1 MTAIDLFRLD
11 GRVALVT
18 GAARGIGQCI
28 AQTLCQL
35 GAAVVLADRLEA
47 VHETAAALG
56 REGTGAAES
65 IILDVTDRAAVD
77 SAVDDVAARHGR
89 IDALVANAGWS
100 YEDDS
105 TGHTDEN
112 WSQALDINLNGV
124 FYAMRRVGKHMVAQK
139 SGAIVA
145 LSSIAGVKYV
155 RPEHHVGYDV
165 AKAGVAHMCRV
176 LGCEWAAAGVRVNAV
191 GPGYTDTEMLA
202 EVGRSRPEVMQRWID
217 DIPMGRLLRREE
229 IASSIAFLLSDAAS
243 GITGHLMMVDAGYS
257 AA

>member
-1 MTAIDLFRLD
+1 MSATDLFRFD
-11 GRVALVT
+11 GRIALVT

-28 AQTLCQL
+28 ATTLGQL
-35 GAAVVLADRLEA
+35 GAVVVLADRLPL
-47 VHETAAALG
+47 VHDTAAALERDG
-56 REGTGAAES
+56 IRAEGLV
-65 IILDVTDRAAVD
+65 LDVTDRPAVD
-77 SAVDDVAARHGR
+77 QAVDEVARRHGR

-100 YEDDS
+100 YEDPSVDHS
-105 TGHTDEN
+105 DEN
-112 WSQALDINLNGV
+112 WSQALNINLNGV
-124 FYAMRRVGKHMVAQK
+124 FYAVRRVGRHMVAQK
-139 SGAIVA
+139 SGSVVA

-176 LGCEWAAAGVRVNAV
+176 LGCEWASSGIRVNAV

-202 EVGRSRPEVMQRWID
+202 EVGRTRPEVMQRWID

-229 IASSIAFLLSDAAS
+229 IASSVAFLLSDAAS
-243 GITGHLMMVDAGYS
+243 GITGQLIMVDAGYS